1 MKLLLDTSHQQKI
14 KIKLGEK
21 SLSKSAVNGAS
32 QQWLF
37 LLDKL
42 LSQNRFSIKRIKE
55 IEVNR
60 GPGSFTGLR
69 VGVSAANALGWAL
82 KIPVNKKKQ
91 IVLPQYE

>member
-1 MKLLLDTSHQQKI
+1 MKLWLDTSHQQKI
-14 KIKLGEK
+14 KIKLGKK
-21 SLSKSAVNGAS
+21 SLSQTAVNGVS

-42 LSQNRFSIKRIKE
+42 LKQNRFSIKRIKE

-69 VGVSAANALGWAL
+69 IGVSAANALGWAL
-82 KIPVNKKKQ
+82 KIPVNQKKQ